1 VTRRTVVLEG
11 PAPWARAT
19 AAGQLPAG
27 SRVRWIGDPPAEI
40 DPGVACCPAQDFRR
54 VLGTTV
60 DILVFDAHAGLDADA
75 LGAVAGSVRG
85 GGVLVLLTPAWPAW
99 PAAPDPALER
109 LIPAGHGRDE
119 AGTRFLERL
128 IATLAQ
134 EPSVA
139 RYGPADPLPDLVPA
153 APIRRE
159 AEDTYGCLSADQRA
173 AVQAVMRVVT
183 GHRRRPAVLT
193 ADRGR
198 GKSAALGIA
207 IGELLQAQRVRRVVV
222 TAPSLHAVEALL
234 GHAAERCA
242 GRVVR
247 RRGVQCAAGE
257 VVYRDPEALLDQPE
271 GGDLMV
277 VDEAAGLPVGLLTE
291 LLRTTSRIAFA
302 TTVHGYEGSGRGFD
316 LRFRAVLDAET
327 PQWQAVRME
336 TPIRWAADD
345 PMEAWLSRV
354 LCLDAEPAAL
364 TEPGSGPV
372 TVAPA
377 GRDELAGDETRLR
390 QAFGLLVAAHYR
402 TRPFDLHQLLDAP
415 RRHLLLAEQDGA
427 VVGVALAAE
436 EGGLDAATAHEVWA
450 ERRRPHG
457 HLLPQALATHA
468 GLEAAPTAWALRIQ
482 RIAVH
487 PALRRRGI
495 GARLVGAVADRG
507 RHLGY
512 TLVGTSFGA
521 TTELLAFWRACGLA
535 TVALG
540 ARRDAASGEH
550 SALMARGLDDRG
562 AAWVR
567 EAGERLGH
575 SAPALLAEPLGRLEP
590 AVALAAVRAA
600 ETAPPPVLA
609 AWQRRELSGFAHTLR
624 GYAAALPALRA
635 LAEHLLVDERL
646 ARGRMAEREAAFLA
660 KVLQQRNW
668 ARTAERLGVA
678 GRRPAMAALREAV
691 ADALAE

>member
-1 VTRRTVVLEG
+1 MTRRTVVLEG
-11 PAPWARAT
+11 PASWGRAT
-19 AAGQLPAG
+19 AAERLPTG
-27 SRVRWIGDPPAEI
+27 SRVRWIGEPPAGL
-40 DPGVACCPAQDFRR
+40 DPGVACCPARDFRR

-60 DILVFDAHAGLDADA
+60 DVLVFDAHAGLDADA
-75 LGAVAGSVRG
+75 LGAAAGSVRG
-85 GGVLVLLTPAWPAW
+85 GGVLVLLTPAWSDW
-99 PAAPDPALER
+99 PAVPDPALER
-109 LIPAGHGRDE
+109 LVPAGHGRDE
-119 AGTRFLERL
+119 VGTRFLARL
-128 IATLAQ
+128 TATLAQ

-139 RYGPADPLPDLVPA
+139 RHGPADPPPDLAPA
-153 APIRRE
+153 APVRNE
-159 AEDTYGCLSADQRA
+159 AVDAYGCLSADQRT
-173 AVQAVMRVVT
+173 AVEAVMHVVT

-207 IGELLQAQRVRRVVV
+207 VGELLRARRVRRVVV
-222 TAPSLHAVEALL
+222 TAPTLHAAEALL
-234 GHAAERCA
+234 AHAAERCA
-242 GRVVR
+242 GEVVKR
-247 RRGVQCAAGE
+247 RSVRCAAGE
-257 VVYRDPEALLDQPE
+257 VVYREPEALLDHPE

-291 LLRTTSRIAFA
+291 LLHTTSRIAFA
-302 TTVHGYEGSGRGFD
+302 TTIHGYEGSGRGFD

-336 TPIRWAADD
+336 TPIRWAAGD
-345 PMEAWLSRV
+345 PLEAWLSRV

-364 TEPGSGPV
+364 AAAGAGQV
-372 TVAPA
+372 TVAPV
-377 GRDELAGDETRLR
+377 GRDELVADEARLR

-402 TRPFDLHQLLDAP
+402 TRPFDLQQLLDAP
-415 RRHLLLAEQDGA
+415 RRHLFLAEQDGA
-427 VVGVALAAE
+427 VVGVVLAAE
-436 EGGLDAATAHEVWA
+436 EGGLDPDTAREVWA

-495 GARLVGAVADRG
+495 GARLVAAAADRG
-507 RHLGY
+507 RGLGCA
-512 TLVGTSFGA
+512 LVGTSFGA
-521 TTELLAFWRACGLA
+521 TTGLIAFWRACGLA
-535 TVALG
+535 TLALG

-550 SALMARGLDDRG
+550 SALMAQGLDRQG

-567 EAGERLGH
+567 EAGARLGR
-575 SAPALLAEPLGRLEP
+575 SAPALLAEPLARLEP
-590 AVALAAVRAA
+590 AVALAALRAA

-624 GYAAALPALRA
+624 GYAAALPALRT
-635 LAEHLLVDERL
+635 LAEQLLLDERL
-646 ARGRMAEREAAFLA
+646 ARGRMAEREAAFIA